1 MILYHNEVGRRLR
14 QILHTLGFSC
24 IGGAVF
30 LQILVFG
37 DIVTQ
42 GYFLAVEQ
50 NKLVLSLEV
59 ALTTFALVYF
69 SYVFWNFI
77 RTLK

>member
-1 MILYHNEVGRRLR
+1 MVLLRNTLARRFR
-14 QILHTLGFSC
+14 QLLHTLGFSC

-37 DIVTQ
+37 DIATQ

-50 NKLVLSLEV
+50 NKLVLALEV

-69 SYVFWNFI
+69 SYVYWNFI
-77 RTLK
+77 HTLE